1 MAYDTVA
8 TENSINS
15 AIESLSKRN
24 IEAVTVNTKSEALSM
39 IKDLVPAGASV
50 MNGSSTTLIEIG
62 FVDYLK
68 SDDHKWINMHEPIIK
83 ESDPTKQAVLRQAAT
98 HSDFYLGSAQALT
111 ESGELLIASNTGS
124 QLPNIV
130 FTSKNLILVLGTQK
144 IVKSLDE
151 AITRLKE
158 HVVPLED
165 KRSMAAY
172 GAPTSINQML
182 IFQGNN
188 PYMGRSVKVII
199 VKEAL
204 GY

>member
-8 TENSINS
+8 TENSINA
-15 AIESLSKRN
+15 AIENLAKRN
-24 IEAVTVNTKSEALSM
+24 IEAVTVNTKSDALAM
-39 IKDLVPAGASV
+39 IKDSVPAGSSI

-62 FVDYLK
+62 FVDFLK
-68 SDDHKWINMHEPIIK
+68 SSDHKWVNMHEPIIN
-83 ESDPTKQAVLRQAAT
+83 ESDPAKQVVLRQAAT

-130 FTSKNLILVLGTQK
+130 FNSKNLILVLGTQK

-151 AITRLKE
+151 AITRLKD

-188 PYMGRSVKVII
+188 PYMGRKVKVII

>member
-8 TENSINS
+8 TENSINA
-15 AIESLSKRN
+15 AIENLAKRN
-24 IEAVTVNTKSEALSM
+24 IEAVTVNTKSDALAM
-39 IKDLVPAGASV
+39 IKDLVPAGDSV
-50 MNGSSTTLIEIG
+50 MNGSSTSLIEIG

-68 SDDHKWINMHEPIIK
+68 SGDHKWVNMHDPIIK
-83 ESDPTKQAVLRQAAT
+83 ESDAAKQAELRQAAT

-130 FTSKNLILVLGTQK
+130 FNSKNMILVLGAQK

-165 KRSMAAY
+165 KRSMVAY

-188 PYMGRSVKVII
+188 PYVGRKVKVII

>member
-8 TENSINS
+8 TENSINA
-15 AIESLSKRN
+15 AIENLAKRN
-24 IEAVTVNTKSEALSM
+24 IEEVTVNTKSDALAM
-39 IKDLVPAGASV
+39 IKDLVPAGSSI

-68 SDDHKWINMHEPIIK
+68 SGDHKWINLHEPIIK
-83 ESDPTKQAVLRQAAT
+83 EADPAKQAVLRQAAT
-98 HSDFYLGSAQALT
+98 HSDYYLGSAQALT

-130 FTSKNLILVLGTQK
+130 FNSKNLILVLGAQK

-151 AITRLKE
+151 AISRLKE

-188 PYMGRSVKVII
+188 PYMGRKVKVII

>member
-8 TENSINS
+8 TEANIKTTIDN
-15 AIESLSKRN
+15 LSKRN

-39 IKDLVPAGASV
+39 IKELVPAGASV
-50 MNGSSTTLIEIG
+50 MNGSSTSLIEIG

-68 SDDHKWINMHEPIIK
+68 SDDHRWVNMHEPIIK
-83 ESDPTKQAVLRQAAT
+83 ESDPSKQAAFRQAAT

-130 FTSKNLILVLGTQK
+130 FASKNLILVLGAQK

-151 AITRLKE
+151 AISRLKE

-165 KRSMAAY
+165 KRSMVVY
-172 GAPTSINQML
+172 GAPTAINQML

-188 PYMGRSVKVII
+188 PYMGRNVKVII

>member
-1 MAYDTVA
+1 MQYDQPVSNESIQSTVDELA
-8 TENSINS
+8 
-15 AIESLSKRN
+15 KRN
-24 IEAVTVNTKSEALSM
+24 IEAVVVSDKTAALTM

-50 MNGSSTTLIEIG
+50 MNGSSTSLIEIG

-68 SDDHKWINMHEPIIK
+68 SGDHKWVNMHEPIIK
-83 ESDPTKQAVLRQAAT
+83 ESDPAKQAELRQAAT

-130 FTSKNLILVLGTQK
+130 FTSKNLILVLGSQK

-151 AITRLKE
+151 AISRLKE

-165 KRSMAAY
+165 KRSMVAY

-188 PYMGRSVKVII
+188 PYMGRKVKVII

>member
-1 MAYDTVA
+1 MDYNTVVN
-8 TENSINS
+8 ESVIS
-15 AIESLSKRN
+15 KAIESLSSKN
-24 IEAVTVNTKSEALSM
+24 IDAVTVDSKADALSM

-68 SDDHKWINMHEPIIK
+68 SNEHKWNNMHEAIVK
-83 ESDPTKQAVLRQAAT
+83 ETDPAKQAALRQNAT
-98 HSDFYLGSAQALT
+98 HSDYYLGSAQALT
-111 ESGELLIASNTGS
+111 ENGEILIASNTGS
-124 QLPNIV
+124 QMPNIV
-130 FTSKNLILVLGTQK
+130 FNSRNVILVIGAQK
-144 IVKSLDE
+144 IVKTLTDGM
-151 AITRLKE
+151 ARLQE

-165 KRSMAAY
+165 KRSLAAY
-172 GAPTSINQML
+172 GAPTSVNQVL

-199 VKEAL
+199 VKESL